1 MTDLMTTRWTRY
13 GKDRLYVKTRDGID
27 VGHID
32 LLTGAVEVT
41 VAEFEHDVRALASQ
55 QHSTPSPVLT
65 PSPRPTAPDP
75 PASPTPTRVGQ
86 DLAANV
92 AGAAAWAKREEVNGR
107 APRWNLVARL
117 LGIKTEERA
126 WRVGAKGE
134 EKVGR
139 KLASLPNAWHVL
151 NAVPIGD
158 RGSDIDHMVIG
169 PSGVFT
175 LNTKHHPD
183 GRVWLSERALLVN
196 GHRTDY
202 LRNSRFEAERVSKLL
217 TASCATAVEAQAVI
231 VFVDLAK
238 FTTKGSPSDVY
249 VTTCP
254 RLRNLLMQRPQRLT
268 QSQVDHIYAVARSSL
283 TWQPA

>member
-13 GKDRLYVKTRDGID
+13 GKDRLYVKTRAGID

-41 VAEFEHDVRALASQ
+41 VAEFEHEVRVLASQ
-55 QHSTPSPVLT
+55 QHPAP
-65 PSPRPTAPDP
+65 PDP
-75 PASPTPTRVGQ
+75 PSPSAPARVGH

-92 AGAAAWAKREEVNGR
+92 AGAACKAKREEVNGQ
-107 APRWNLVARL
+107 APGWNLVARL
-117 LGIKTEERA
+117 LGLKTEERA

-139 KLASLPNAWHVL
+139 KLASLPDEWHVL

-158 RGSDIDHMVIG
+158 RDSDIDHMVIG
-169 PSGVFT
+169 PGGVFT
-175 LNTKHHPD
+175 LNTKRHPD
-183 GRVWLSERALLVN
+183 GKVWLSERALLVN

-217 TASCATAVEAQAVI
+217 TASCATAVEVQAVI

-238 FTTKGSPSDVY
+238 LTPKGTPSDVY

-254 RLRNLLMQRPQRLT
+254 RLRNFLTQQPQRLT